1 MHGNEMNDAEFVS
14 FKFANWNSEWGGDQ
28 ISHYAELVF
37 SKKLGPPSLIS
48 VNFRKLAKVL
58 LNHVKYIEI

>member
-1 MHGNEMNDAEFVS
+1 MGMKWTTQNLCPLNLQIEIQNG
-14 FKFANWNSEWGGDQ
+14 GGDQ

-48 VNFRKLAKVL
+48 VNFRKLTEVL

>member
-14 FKFANWNSEWGGDQ
+14 FKFVNWNSEGGDQ

-48 VNFRKLAKVL
+48 VNFRKLTKVL

>member
-14 FKFANWNSEWGGDQ
+14 FKFVNWSSGWGDQ
-28 ISHYAELVF
+28 ISHYEELVF

-48 VNFRKLAKVL
+48 VNFRKLTKVF